1 MVYQHPQSCSEAAVT
16 GSLSVKVREEKCAR
30 CTHAWREEFILV
42 TNLEGE
48 RDSGVTVGKR
58 RKSVTSDEWGNC
70 SPQEGEESVLSEQS

>member
-1 MVYQHPQSCSEAAVT
+1 MKLLSPAAFLSKSERFKRK
-16 GSLSVKVREEKCAR
+16 SV